1 MPAALYKDLWLSGSM
16 LAVLGVYVALFF
28 IRPTGEG
35 WGYGW
40 NMVAFLLYASPA
52 ALLASALAGWRSG
65 KVAGAARTLAR
76 GTVAAGLIFP
86 VICFVALRAKT

>member
-16 LAVLGVYVALFF
+16 LAVLGVYVTLFF

-52 ALLASALAGWRSG
+52 ALLASALAGWR
-65 KVAGAARTLAR
+65 AGGPARLQGPQEPWHGSPWR
-76 GTVAAGLIFP
+76 
-86 VICFVALRAKT
+86 RA

>member
-16 LAVLGVYVALFF
+16 LAVLGVSVALFF

-52 ALLASALAGWRSG
+52 ALLASAAHN
-65 KVAGAARTLAR
+65 
-76 GTVAAGLIFP
+76 
-86 VICFVALRAKT
+86 RAIPPSTSCRPATQPIRP